1 MRSRAET
8 TPVLTGVVSLSRI
21 ARLWQK
27 LRLMDVVL
35 LTSVPLLTV
44 GLLIGDGIVSAL
56 RYSEFDDYWTEKA
69 TVGYFLNQRAK
80 SIISLPGRVALR
92 QGFDPDAS
100 DPGIIRINV
109 PRRRW
114 DEMRANSQSIW
125 NVWVDAQLTYG
136 ATSLDVRLR
145 KRGDN
150 SLHWLTDKHS
160 LTVRTSRDEFY
171 KTYREFGLSAKSV
184 LPSYL
189 ANRLAQEFGL
199 LVPDTAVVAVYL
211 NSQFYGMFRFLQPVD
226 ESFIRAAGRMPGSI
240 FRGDAAERGEF
251 HKSVPRSLFVNPYI
265 WDRVA
270 QNDRWTAAPPNQLH
284 LMLEDLQGGTFEDHQ
299 RLMARFD
306 RDEYARLFAYFMLV
320 GDPFDASS
328 VHNQFLYEDPST
340 QRLHPIPWDIR
351 LRDVTIEDVGF
362 NDLFRELLRDPWLT
376 DRIMHEVA
384 RSVSDSRI
392 KSVAE
397 RLVVD
402 IENKYGDYLKHD
414 RMRTGLVPDVGTA
427 EQSLALIQANVRTV
441 RRWLTDEAV
450 AFAVGSSGLAQVVDI
465 ETRGLVGVDLLALDQ
480 AISNGR
486 PKLYRD
492 RNRNGRLD
500 PGDPEVPTRLEGSSL
515 ILDRPLPLL
524 AAWDTAAGGFD
535 PGRMP
540 YRFFVL
546 GVTEHTIRPRL
557 EGRITGKPPA
567 TQNLV
572 PGQAMAAEA
581 AWHPW
586 RLEETAGS
594 VRRFSGDVH
603 VSETIRIPAEDT
615 VIVEA
620 GTSFRV
626 DAEVSFISRGVVRFE
641 GSPDRPIQLIPS
653 EPGRPWGAFS
663 LLGSGANGSV
673 IRHAEFVEGGGA
685 LVDRIEYTGMV
696 NVHRAEGVV
705 FDSVLFRSNRSSDDA
720 FHALHSEITLT
731 NSRFVDVNTDAVDL
745 DISTGEL
752 RGNLFDGSGGDAIDL
767 MTSAPRIVGNRIRN
781 AGDKGISVGEASSPV
796 IFANVIEDSV
806 IGIEIKDRSAPV
818 VLNNEIRGSGVGLGS
833 HAKNWRYAGSG
844 FGFLANTRFAENEIP
859 FDADITSRLT
869 AVGVASF
876 EASAVEPDPAAL
888 PWLYQRLGI
897 EVQEPSLGVPSDWRT
912 VAVIPP
918 LDELRF
924 VDDFESV
931 ADGWVGGPRVTR
943 LEKRNDVL
951 VVEVEGGTGSIGR
964 GVRWDLVATNGGIL
978 VVELA
983 GRDLQQVRI
992 EAEGGRASVGR
1003 DVTVPPDSARFM
1015 VVELPLPADHYRR
1028 VTIKLEPTLGLSHI
1042 QRSTGLSVVR
1052 AGRLFLRS
1060 VTSYPVS
1067 RDSEQTEGT
1076 R

>member
-1 MRSRAET
+1 M
-8 TPVLTGVVSLSRI
+8 
-21 ARLWQK
+21 
-27 LRLMDVVL
+27 
-35 LTSVPLLTV
+35 
-44 GLLIGDGIVSAL
+44 
-56 RYSEFDDYWTEKA
+56 
-69 TVGYFLNQRAK
+69 
-80 SIISLPGRVALR
+80 R
-92 QGFDPDAS
+92 QGFAPDAS
-100 DPGIIRINV
+100 DPGILRIDV

-150 SLHWLTDKHS
+150 SLHWLTDKRS

-211 NSQFYGMFRFLQPVD
+211 NNQFYGMFRFLQPVD

-240 FRGDAAERGEF
+240 FRGDAAERGEV
-251 HKSVPRSLFVNPYI
+251 HKSAPRNLFVNPPI

-270 QNDRWTAAPPNQLH
+270 ENDRWTAAPPNQLH

-320 GDPFDASS
+320 GDPFHSSS

-340 QRLHPIPWDIR
+340 QHLHPIPWDIR
-351 LRDVTIEDVGF
+351 LRDVTIQDVGF
-362 NDLFRELLRDPWLT
+362 NDLFKELLRDPWLT

-384 RSVSDSRI
+384 KSVSGRRI
-392 KSVAE
+392 DAVAE

-402 IENKYGDYLKHD
+402 LENKYGGYFGYD
-414 RMRTGLVPDVGTA
+414 RLRTGLVPDVGTA
-427 EQSLALIQANVRTV
+427 EQSLALIRANVRTV
-441 RRWLTDEAV
+441 RRWLTDETV
-450 AFAVGSSGLAQVVDI
+450 AFAVGNSGSAQVVDI
-465 ETRGLVGVDLLALDQ
+465 ETRGLAGVDLLALDQ
-480 AISNGR
+480 VISNGR
-486 PKLYRD
+486 PRFYRD

-524 AAWDTAAGGFD
+524 AAWDTSAGGFD
-535 PGRMP
+535 PGRMS

-546 GVTEHTIRPRL
+546 GVTEQTIRPRL
-557 EGRITGKPPA
+557 KGRMTGKPPA
-567 TQNLV
+567 MENLAL
-572 PGQAMAAEA
+572 GQAMAAET

-603 VSETIRIPAEDT
+603 VSETIKIPAGDT

-620 GTSFRV
+620 GTSLRM

-641 GSPDRPIQLIPS
+641 GSPGRPTRVVPS

-663 LLGSGANGSV
+663 LLGSGADGSV

-705 FDSVLFRSNRSSDDA
+705 FDSVLFRNNRRSDDA
-720 FHALHSEITLT
+720 FHALHSEVTLM
-731 NSRFVDVNTDAVDL
+731 NSHFLDVNTDAVDL

-752 RGNLFDGSGGDAIDL
+752 RGNDFEGSGGDAIDL

-781 AGDKGISVGEASSPV
+781 AGDKGISVGEASAPV

-806 IGIEIKDRSAPV
+806 IGIEIKDRSAPI
-818 VLNNEIRGSGVGLGS
+818 VLNNEIRGSEVGLGS

-844 FGFLANTRFAENEIP
+844 FGFIANTRFEENETP
-859 FDADITSRLT
+859 LDADLTSRLT
-869 AVGVASF
+869 AVGVAGF
-876 EASAVEPDPAAL
+876 ETSALRPDPAAL
-888 PWLYQRLGI
+888 PWLYRRLGI
-897 EVQEPSLGVPSDWRT
+897 EMDEPSLGLPRDWRT
-912 VAVIPP
+912 VTATLP
-918 LDELRF
+918 LEELRF
-924 VDDFESV
+924 IDDFESV
-931 ADGWVGGPRVTR
+931 ADGWTGGPRVTR
-943 LEKRNDVL
+943 LEKRQGVL
-951 VVEVEGGTGSIGR
+951 VVEAEGGAGAIGR
-964 GVRWDLVATNGGIL
+964 DVEWNLVSTDGVL

-992 EAEGGRASVGR
+992 EAEGQRGSVAR
-1003 DVTVPPDSARFM
+1003 DVAVPQDPSRFA
-1015 VVELPLPADHYRR
+1015 VVELPLPPDDYRR
-1028 VTIKLEPTLGLSHI
+1028 VTIELEPMPGLSHI

-1060 VTSYPVS
+1060 IATYPVS
-1067 RDSEQTEGT
+1067 GDSAGIEGT
-1076 R
+1076 Q